1 MLQFKYDDD
10 SQVKPEWEARLQDLL
25 STPSRDKRRLL
36 LMSSTVALV
45 IVVLG
50 LFPTKIEAF
59 GISFESRD
67 TAKMMLILGG
77 VTTYAFAGF
86 LLYAWSDLHV
96 SRRRYESATTGFVH
110 GGLLRGRATL
120 LELLNYY
127 LRFSFEF
134 IMPVMYGSYALFHI
148 YETYKKFMPSDGF

>member
-1 MLQFKYDDD
+1 MLQFRYDDG
-10 SQVKPEWEARLQDLL
+10 SEVKPEWEARLQDLL

-36 LMSSTVALV
+36 LISSTAALV

-59 GISFESRD
+59 GIAFESRD
-67 TAKMMLILGG
+67 NAKMILILGG
-77 VTTYAFAGF
+77 VTAYALTGF

-96 SRRRYESATTGFVH
+96 ALRRYESATTGFVH

-120 LELLNYY
+120 LELANYY
-127 LRFSFEF
+127 LRFLFEL
-134 IMPVMYGSYALFHI
+134 IMPVVYGLYALFHL
-148 YETYKKFMPSDGF
+148 YHAYKAFLPGT